1 MLTEGYLRGWLTF
14 DNKTQL
20 SALRESYL
28 LSVLERR
35 MITDFSRTKLGV
47 MGSVV
52 SGNLSRQSLTALTR
66 DVSEHLELEL
76 PYLVEKTR
84 IRSNTGGADIND
96 PAFWRK
102 ALAARQEA
110 IDKAVLPPEEPAPEE
125 E

>member
-28 LSVLERR
+28 LSFLERR

-47 MGSVV
+47 MGSIVG
-52 SGNLSRQSLTALTR
+52 GNMSRQSLTSLTK
-66 DVSEHLELEL
+66 DVAEHLELEL
-76 PYLVEKTR
+76 PYMVEKTR

-102 ALAARQEA
+102 VLAERQAGLKEA
-110 IDKAVLPPEEPAPEE
+110 VEPAPEE
-125 E
+125 Q